1 MPLLFFC
8 AAGFVWKGGDALR
21 ALRRKAPSSN
31 VCFPPSMKVSRP
43 AHFHRKRG
51 MLIPLALF
59 RDEKHLGC
67 AAGSVSGEKSLSCAA

>member
-31 VCFPPSMKVSRP
+31 VCFPPSMKFQGLRIFIERGECSSRWLC
-43 AHFHRKRG
+43 FG
-51 MLIPLALF
+51 I
-59 RDEKHLGC
+59 EEHLGC

>member
-8 AAGFVWKGGDALR
+8 AARFVWKGGDALR
-21 ALRRKAPSSN
+21 GKLHRDMF
-31 VCFPPSMKVSRP
+31 CFPPSMNVSRP

-59 RDEKHLGC
+59 RDEEHLGC
-67 AAGSVSGEKSLSCAA
+67 AGGSVSGEKSLSCAA